1 MTQNAIKIKSLNNL
15 NKLSNMLLNIYS
27 FNISREDAKK
37 IIFKDKLNNLLEK
50 YKKIYPNTVINKE
63 IFEKEYIQPFFKSWD
78 MIKK

>member
-37 IIFKDKLNNLLEK
+37 IIFKDELNNLLEK
-50 YKKIYPNTVINKE
+50 YKKIYLNTVINKE
-63 IFEKEYIQPFFKSWD
+63 IFEKNIYSHSLKVGI
-78 MIKK
+78 

>member
-1 MTQNAIKIKSLNNL
+1 
-15 NKLSNMLLNIYS
+15 MLLNIYS
-27 FNISREDAKK
+27 FNISRDDAKK
-37 IIFKDKLNNLLEK
+37 IIFKDELNNLLEK